1 MRVLVVLLM
10 SCLLGSTAMSA
21 SNVSKSFSL
30 LNTNYHWSA
39 STSLKKDARA
49 QAILDKFSRKI
60 TSYKS
65 LLADFTF
72 HIENTDAGVKE
83 TQTGKLYMKGD
94 KYRIENKDFER
105 CSDGNS
111 VWTFFKYG
119 EGEGEV
125 QVTDNSN
132 EEGELSPQMLFS
144 IYKKDFY
151 PVFKQE
157 TVEDGKAVSVI
168 DLTPK
173 NKEIPYFKVRLFF
186 EKATNMLV
194 KSIVFEKSGTVFTFL
209 LDNYKT
215 NKVYEDSFFVMKKE
229 AYYPKYDWVDLKD

>member
-10 SCLLGSTAMSA
+10 SCLLGSTAISA
-21 SNVSKSFSL
+21 SNISKPFSF
-30 LNTNYHWSA
+30 LNTNYHWSN
-39 STSLKKDARA
+39 SISLKKDTRA

-60 TSYKS
+60 ASYNS
-65 LLADFTF
+65 LVADFTF

-83 TQTGKLYMKGD
+83 TQDGKLYMKGE

-105 CSDGNS
+105 RSDGNS

-151 PVFKQE
+151 AVFKQE
-157 TVEDGKAVSVI
+157 KVEDGKAVSVI

-209 LDNYKT
+209 LNNYKT
-215 NKVYEDSFFVMKKE
+215 NKVYEDSFFVMKKGD
-229 AYYPKYDWVDLKD
+229 YYPKYDWVNLQD

>member
-21 SNVSKSFSL
+21 SNISKPFSF

-60 TSYKS
+60 TSYNS
-65 LLADFTF
+65 LVADFTF
-72 HIENTDAGVKE
+72 HIENADAGVKE
-83 TQTGKLYMKGD
+83 TQNGKLFMKGE

-105 CSDGNS
+105 RSDGNS

-119 EGEGEV
+119 DEGEV
-125 QVTDNSN
+125 QVTDNN
-132 EEGELSPQMLFS
+132 DEEGELSPQMLFS

-151 PVFKQE
+151 AVFKQE

-209 LDNYKT
+209 LNNYKT
-215 NKVYEDSFFVMKKE
+215 NKVYEDSFFIMKKND
-229 AYYPKYDWVDLKD
+229 YYPEYDWVDLQD